1 MAASLLSFPLEFV
14 KHVIEKRKP
23 DAKPNSTVALFPLI
37 PRAQSFY
44 PFAMWLGNYL
54 MPNAGFIGVTIYLL
68 ISLPVKLYWYK
79 RYSAELKCLSYIEP
93 VKQEE
98 AWLAS

>member
-1 MAASLLSFPLEFV
+1 
-14 KHVIEKRKP
+14 
-23 DAKPNSTVALFPLI
+23 
-37 PRAQSFY
+37 
-44 PFAMWLGNYL
+44 